1 MHTSH
6 APRQISPARI
16 FLPPR
21 TSIRAPTNSEPW
33 APANVLDIADQ
44 SHRVECLLWVCA
56 VTRRRFPVGAS
67 PRGRRSHRCWPTS
80 TCAGLCWGGR
90 SSVGVETE
98 PGSNQRGTAR
108 RKGRQQ
114 ICSAYSHCATPR
126 LYHGRRAAASGR
138 TSLFR
143 VRAGRSGIV
152 KGFRAPASDWRE
164 GVHGGRRQK
173 SLEGGNRGG
182 SLRRRRGRAMGI

>member
-126 LYHGRRAAASGR
+126 LYRMRRLRGGPVNVGYGTRTHACSAPDPSGHLGGSR
-138 TSLFR
+138 ILGW
-143 VRAGRSGIV
+143 RALPFVGTRSRQQSARSGS
-152 KGFRAPASDWRE
+152 GHYS
-164 GVHGGRRQK
+164 
-173 SLEGGNRGG
+173 
-182 SLRRRRGRAMGI
+182 